1 MSLTEPNL
9 HYTQADVDALLKRAT
24 ELVIEV
30 EHLTA
35 ERDGI
40 RDALREALKLANG
53 TTERRT
59 AQLHEECDRAERLRI
74 ERDAARAEV
83 EQLRAEVSRD

>member
-40 RDALREALKLANG
+40 REALKLANG